1 MSIEI
6 TLLRVLKYR
15 ANHDKIIK
23 SVPLDALDERTR
35 IVLKDFTR
43 YFREHDDIEVIQF
56 DPFWLWFKMFAHPK
70 LSEEGKETYHQLLK
84 EMQED
89 AQESVQSRLMDQL
102 VAMRHAQSI
111 AKGIE
116 KYVEGEDIDLLSFV
130 RNEVEQFESDVLR
143 KVKTPWV
150 QDDINDLLQDD
161 LNDVGL
167 KWRLKCL
174 NESMRPLRA
183 GDFIL
188 LAARPD
194 VGKTTFM
201 TDQLTFMAPQLEA
214 LYPGEERTILWFNNE
229 GLGKRIITRC
239 YQSALNAKISDLL
252 ELQKKGTVKSEY
264 AKAMGGRPDIIRI
277 MDIHDFWNHEVE
289 DVIRAHKP
297 GLIVFDMVDNI
308 KFGGG
313 AANNGQRTDQLL
325 EAMYQ
330 WARILSVKH
339 DCPVLAT
346 SQVSADGEDMQYPLL
361 GMLKDSKTGKQGA
374 AEAIITV
381 GFTSAHPDMRY
392 IGTTKNK
399 LHREGGP
406 KNPRCTVH
414 FDGARG
420 RYVQLSDMEE
430 PDGDTTGSD

>member
-1 MSIEI
+1 MSVEM

-43 YFREHDDIEVIQF
+43 YFREHEDVEVIQF
-56 DPFWLWFKMFAHPK
+56 DPFWLWFKAFAHPK
-70 LSEEGKETYHQLLK
+70 LSEEGKETYQQLLQG
-84 EMQED
+84 MSED
-89 AQESVQSRLMDQL
+89 ASESVQRNLMDQL
-102 VAMRHAQSI
+102 VAMRSANRLADAI
-111 AKGIE
+111 TR
-116 KYVEGEDIDLLSFV
+116 YMEGEEIDLLSV
-130 RNEVEQFESDVLR
+130 VKGEVEKFELDIQR

-150 QDDINDLLQDD
+150 QDDIEDLLQDD
-161 LNDVGL
+161 RNDAGL

-201 TDQLTFMAPQLEA
+201 TDQLTFMAPQLKA
-214 LYPGEERTILWFNNE
+214 LYPGEDRPILWFNNE
-229 GLGKRIITRC
+229 GLGKRIKVRC
-239 YQSALNAKISDLL
+239 YQSALNAKVSDLL
-252 ELQKKGTVKSEY
+252 EMQAKGTIHEEY
-264 AKAMGGRPDIIRI
+264 EKVIGGDKDIIRI

-289 DVIRAHKP
+289 DVIRAHNP
-297 GLIVFDMVDNI
+297 GLIVFDMIDNI
-308 KFGGG
+308 KFGGA

-330 WARILSVKH
+330 WGRILAVKH

-346 SQVSADGEDMQYPLL
+346 SQVSAEGEDMQYPLL

-381 GFTSAHPDMRY
+381 GFTSAHPDMRF

-406 KNPRCTVH
+406 KNPRTAVH
-414 FDGARG
+414 FDGSRG
-420 RYVQLSDMEE
+420 RYVQLSEAEKPEGEE
-430 PDGDTTGSD
+430 DAE

>member
-70 LSEEGKETYHQLLK
+70 LSEEGKETYNQLLK
-84 EMQED
+84 EMEQD
-89 AQESVQSRLMDQL
+89 AGDSVQARLMDQL

-116 KYVEGEDIDLLSFV
+116 LYVEGGDIDLLSFV
-130 RNEVEQFESDVLR
+130 RGEVEQFENDVLR

-161 LNDVGL
+161 LNDTGL

-188 LAARPD
+188 LTARPD

-201 TDQLTFMAPQLEA
+201 TDQITFMAPQLEA
-214 LYPGEERTILWFNNE
+214 LYPGEERVILWFNNE
-229 GLGKRIITRC
+229 GLGKRIVTRC

-252 ELQKKGTVKSEY
+252 ELQKKGTVKAEY
-264 AKAMGGRPDIIRI
+264 SKAMGGRPDIIRI

-346 SQVSADGEDMQYPLL
+346 SQISAEGEDMQYPLL

-414 FDGARG
+414 FDGGRG
-420 RYVQLSDMEE
+420 RYIQLSDMEE
-430 PDGDTTGSD
+430 PDGEATGTD